1 MATTR
6 TPQRM
11 ARELALQALY
21 QGFLNPDYTASGLI
35 VNLQETK
42 PIIESRNGKRPAVNE
57 DFFQELVKG
66 IYAHIDRYQKA
77 LKPFLS
83 RSWEEVDWIEKAILL
98 IAAYELKNHLHT
110 PTSVIIDEAVGI
122 AKTYGKE
129 GSYKFIN
136 GVLDKFADALRGV
149 KIN

>member
-66 IYAHIDRYQKA
+66 IYA

-136 GVLDKFADALRGV
+136 GVLDKLADALRGV